1 MNSDTVF
8 VKNKSGT
15 SACMPPL
22 SYSSWLDFW
31 EAEKGFELPKCG
43 SNDCDND
50 DDLQGAHV
58 FVVGS
63 TSKEY
68 IIPLC
73 STCNSP
79 HNKEEIKVF
88 KQFLV
93 EANQQ

>member
-1 MNSDTVF
+1 MNSDTVI

-15 SACMPPL
+15 AVRKLPAR
-22 SYSSWLDFW
+22 YSSWLDFW

-58 FVVGS
+58 FIVGA

-79 HNKEEIKVF
+79 HNKEQMEVF
-88 KQFLV
+88 EQFLIV
-93 EANQQ
+93 ANQQ